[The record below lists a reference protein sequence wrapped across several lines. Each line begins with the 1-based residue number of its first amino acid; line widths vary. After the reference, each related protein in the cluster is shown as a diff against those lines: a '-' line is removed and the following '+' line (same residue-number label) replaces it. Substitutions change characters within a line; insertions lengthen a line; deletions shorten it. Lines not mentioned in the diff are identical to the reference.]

1 MDFSYELIVVDDGST
16 DRLWKALQS
25 LSREGRFAQILRAI
39 RLSRNFGK
47 EAARAAGLG
56 LSRGDGVIVMDGDL
70 QHPPHPDTRDGPSV
84 ARIRR

>member
-1 MDFSYELIVVDDGST
+1 
-16 DRLWKALQS
+16 
-25 LSREGRFAQILRAI
+25 
-39 RLSRNFGK
+39 
-47 EAARAAGLG
+47 